1 MGKPNDVTAV
11 HTDYAHALPD
21 WELVEDVTDGERAV
35 KAKGDLYLPR
45 PNPHDKSMENG
56 QRFEQYVKRAVFYNA
71 TGRTLSGLIGLA
83 FRKAPSVTLPSSIA
97 GLADDVTGSG
107 IKLLQLAKEVVT
119 EVLECGRAGLL
130 VDFPKTEGAISQAD
144 IAQQGLTPTITLY
157 EARSITNWR
166 TARVGSKQMLILVVL
181 KETHDIDDGFSMVT
195 ENQYRVLRLA
205 NGIYSVEI
213 WREQINS
220 DGQKVWVIVEETFP
234 VQGNGR
240 PWSEIPFAF
249 VGSED
254 NDADIDGSP
263 LLDLAT
269 LNVAHY
275 RNSADYEDSVYMVGQ
290 PQPWM
295 SGLDIE
301 WRDSLISKGI
311 YIGARTV
318 IPLPIGGSFGIAQT
332 SPNTLV
338 KEAMDQ
344 KELQMAAMG
353 ARLIQSGGAI
363 KTATQQDSEDAI
375 AHSVLSLAC
384 DNSSE
389 ALEKALTW
397 AVQYSTGATDAVEFE
412 IPTEFAAMP
421 LDSTMLA
428 QLLALVQAGKMPDA
442 DLFSALRNAGLIDPE
457 KDDEQIRE
465 EISSQ
470 PVTGMAAALSLGAA
484 PPPEQNPAGE

>member
-11 HTDYAHALPD
+11 HTDYANALPD

-35 KAKGDLYLPR
+35 KSKGDLYLPR
-45 PNPHDKSMENG
+45 PNPQDRTLENN

-83 FRKAPSVTLPSSIA
+83 FRKAPAVTLPTPIA
-97 GLADDVTGSG
+97 GLADDITGSG

-130 VDFPKTEGAISQAD
+130 VDFPKTEGAVSQAD
-144 IAQQGLTPTITLY
+144 ITQQGLTPTVTLY
-157 EARSITNWR
+157 EARCITNWR
-166 TARVGSKQMLILVVL
+166 TARVGSKQMLTMVVL
-181 KETHDIDDGFSMVT
+181 KEKHEVDDGFSMIV
-195 ENQYRVLRLA
+195 EDQYRVLRLTKD
-205 NGIYSVEI
+205 GYMVEI
-213 WREQINS
+213 YRQVTDSE
-220 DGQKVWVIVEETFP
+220 GKKVWVVVETMQP
-234 VQGNGR
+234 MQGNGQ
-240 PWSEIPFAF
+240 PWQEIPFTF
-249 VGSED
+249 VGAED
-254 NDADIDGSP
+254 NDEDIDGSP

-269 LNVAHY
+269 LNIAHY

-344 KELQMAAMG
+344 KEMQMAAMG

-389 ALEKALTW
+389 AIEKALTW
-397 AVQYSTGATDAVEFE
+397 AGQFATGTAVDVEFE

-421 LDSTMLA
+421 LDSAMLA

-457 KDDEQIRE
+457 KTDDMIRE

-470 PVTGMAAALSLGAA
+470 PVTGMAAALSMGAI
-484 PPPEQNPAGE
+484 PPEPNPAGE